1 MINNYE
7 IDLVALIYLVFGLSQ
22 NENDNAYYVIE
33 QLVVH
38 IWVLGFGKVLL
49 LHMIIS
55 KRVNLTKFTVARVCW
70 ISLQR
75 FDATD

>member
-7 IDLVALIYLVFGLSQ
+7 IDLVALIYLAFGLSQ
-22 NENDNAYYVIE
+22 NENDNAYYVIK

>member
-22 NENDNAYYVIE
+22 NENDSACYVIE

-38 IWVLGFGKVLL
+38 I
-49 LHMIIS
+49 
-55 KRVNLTKFTVARVCW
+55 
-70 ISLQR
+70 
-75 FDATD
+75 

>member
-38 IWVLGFGKVLL
+38 I
-49 LHMIIS
+49 
-55 KRVNLTKFTVARVCW
+55 
-70 ISLQR
+70 
-75 FDATD
+75 